1 MSSSVGTLELTEC
14 SSCQLRYVPSDSP
27 CPHCGSRER
36 VAYSVPALGKVLVAT
51 ELVNPSEGWTAP
63 HRLALVEMSDSVRLL
78 AIVDGVLPAPGAVVS
93 VRKDGEVYRA
103 HPEPTTP
110 KPAERG
116 EGESPR
122 VGRSDAS
129 FEPPR

>member
-1 MSSSVGTLELTEC
+1 MSAPVGNLELTQC
-14 SSCQLRYVPSDSP
+14 SSCRVRYVPSDGP
-27 CPHCGSRER
+27 CPHCGSREHEP
-36 VAYSVPALGKVLVAT
+36 YSVTALGKVLVAT
-51 ELVNPSEGWTAP
+51 ELVNPAEGWTAP

-78 AIVDGVLPAPGAVVS
+78 AIVDGSLPVPGAVVS
-93 VRKDGEVYRA
+93 VRKEGEVYRA
-103 HPEPTTP
+103 RPEPTASEGTG
-110 KPAERG
+110 RG

>member
-1 MSSSVGTLELTEC
+1 MSSAVGTVELAEC
-14 SSCQLRYVPSDSP
+14 SSCHVRYAPSDGP

-36 VAYSVPALGKVLVAT
+36 EPYTVPGIGEVLAST
-51 ELVNPSEGWTAP
+51 ELINPAEGWAAP

-78 AIVDGVLPAPGAVVS
+78 VIVEGTLPSSGAVVS
-93 VRKDGEVYRA
+93 VRKDGEVFRA
-103 HPEPTTP
+103 RPEPVSSESP
-110 KPAERG
+110 GRG

-122 VGRSDAS
+122 AGRSGAS

>member
-1 MSSSVGTLELTEC
+1 MSAPVNTLELTQC
-14 SSCQLRYVPSDSP
+14 SSSRHRYVASDGP
-27 CPHCGSRER
+27 CPHCGSREH
-36 VAYSVPALGKVLVAT
+36 APYSVPALGKVLVAT
-51 ELVNPSEGWTAP
+51 ELVNPAEGWTAP

-78 AIVDGVLPAPGAVVS
+78 AIVDGSLPTTGAVVS

-103 HPEPTTP
+103 RPEPTVPEGTG
-110 KPAERG
+110 RG